1 TTTKKTFFFFFL
13 HHSLKFLSEILASSS
28 LCDFVVVIVWAKVN
42 FMRRVVAKSVLSIRR
57 TPRWTAAHF
66 ATSHFLLNDVTAP
79 HDVRGENQ
87 TRNEGRVKPW
97 RHQRGGGPKG
107 GTHGHSGPVKDR
119 FPPILTDLSDP
130 RRRLAILLDAS
141 SVEPRVFYN
150 TVLPAAKKVGVPVL
164 VRIFAVQLS
173 SEWESHVAGSDG
185 TQMSGRDLSSSSG
198 AEAREKMKTNNE
210 KEKEEGRT
218 IGNTSL
224 CPPVEFFRVERFIP
238 VSMQMEADANH
249 IFDFRRQNK
258 IEAVCFVCTEVD
270 RGVFEG
276 FLPNIAGNGFNQY
289 VLDELGMAKEVLEDG
304 RSADGSP

>member
-1 TTTKKTFFFFFL
+1 
-13 HHSLKFLSEILASSS
+13 
-28 LCDFVVVIVWAKVN
+28 
-42 FMRRVVAKSVLSIRR
+42 MRRVVAKSVLSIRR

-66 ATSHFLLNDVTAP
+66 ATSQPLLNDITVP
-79 HDVRGENQ
+79 HDVTGENQ
-87 TRNEGRVKPW
+87 TRNEGRAKPW
-97 RHQRGGGPKG
+97 RHQRGGGPKSS
-107 GTHGHSGPVKDR
+107 THGHNGPVKDR
-119 FPPILTDLSDP
+119 FPPILTNLSDP

-150 TVLPAAKKVGVPVL
+150 TVFPAAKKVGVPVL

-185 TQMSGRDLSSSSG
+185 AKMSGRDLSSSSG
-198 AEAREKMKTNNE
+198 AEAGEKTKICNE
-210 KEKEEGRT
+210 EQEERT
-218 IGNTSL
+218 TGNTSS

-249 IFDFRRQNK
+249 IFDFRLQNK

-289 VLDELGMAKEVLEDG
+289 ILDELGMAKEVLEDG
-304 RSADGSP
+304 RSADGSPL